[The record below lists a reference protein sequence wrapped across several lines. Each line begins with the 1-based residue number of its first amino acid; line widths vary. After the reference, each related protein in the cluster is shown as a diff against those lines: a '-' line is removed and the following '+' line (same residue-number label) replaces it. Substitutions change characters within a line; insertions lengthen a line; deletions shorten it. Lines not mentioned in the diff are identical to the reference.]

1 MWQPVFMISG
11 FFISIMGL
19 AMLFPAALDIY
30 QTHQNWSYFIT
41 SAIVSCF
48 IGLSLFLANNNKIKN
63 ITLQQGYL
71 LTAIIWLSGTFLS
84 SLPFAMYGSSFAD
97 ALFEAASGITTTG
110 ATIFPDVEKLPR
122 SILFWR
128 ALLSALGGVGIV
140 IFAIALLPFLG
151 IGGMQIF
158 QRENS
163 EANEKFLPKI
173 SYIAKRIILVYLSL
187 QVICFCCLKL
197 SGMNWFD
204 AICHTFTTIATG
216 GFSTKNASIAFFKSA
231 QIEWII
237 TFFMFI
243 SAVPLTFYHSLL
255 ATRSIH
261 SLRTHQV
268 VTFIKVLAA
277 YIAFMTCWLMYRGVY
292 GFSDALRYASFNIV
306 SVVTSTGFVS
316 TDYLAWGSFAA
327 SAFIL
332 FALTG
337 GCTGSTSGSIK
348 IYRWQLM
355 FAQLKR
361 ALITTTEPSRMVPL
375 KVGNYIVSSAVTS
388 SVFIFFSAYVLSVIV
403 LTLCVA
409 LTGIEFQ
416 TAFSAVIS
424 CITNSGP
431 GIVPLIGP
439 DGNYSSLSDT
449 VKYILVFAMLLGRLE
464 IMTIL
469 VIFTKNFWR

>member
-19 AMLFPAALDIY
+19 AMLFPAAFDIY
-30 QTHQNWSYFIT
+30 QTHQNWSNFIT

-48 IGLSLFLANNNKIKN
+48 IGLSLFLANNNRIKN

-84 SLPFAMYGSSFAD
+84 SLPFIMYGSSFAD

-110 ATIFPDVEKLPR
+110 ATIFPDVEALPR
-122 SILFWR
+122 SLLFWR

-173 SYIAKRIILVYLSL
+173 SYIAKRIILVYVSL
-187 QVICFCCLKL
+187 QVICFCSLKL
-197 SGMNWFD
+197 AGMNWFD
-204 AICHTFTTIATG
+204 ALCHTFTTVATG
-216 GFSTKNASIAFFKSA
+216 GFSTKNTSIAFFKSEK
-231 QIEWII
+231 IEWII

-243 SAVPLTFYHSLL
+243 SAIPLTFYHSLL
-255 ATRSIH
+255 ATKSIH

-268 VTFIKVLAA
+268 ATFIKVLLV
-277 YIAFMTCWLMYRGVY
+277 YISFMTCWLLYQGTY
-292 GFSDALRYASFNIV
+292 NFSDALRYASFNIV
-306 SVVTSTGFVS
+306 SIVTSTGFAS
-316 TDYLAWGSFAA
+316 SNYLEWGAFAS

-348 IYRWQLM
+348 IYRWQLLL
-355 FAQLKR
+355 AQIKR
-361 ALITTTEPSRMVPL
+361 AFIMTTEPNRMVPL
-375 KVGNYIVSSAVTS
+375 KVGNYIVSGSVAS

-409 LTGIEFQ
+409 LTGMDFPI
-416 TAFSAVIS
+416 AFSAVIS
-424 CITNSGP
+424 CLTNSGP

-439 DGNYSSLSDT
+439 EGNYSSLSDT
-449 VKYILVFAMLLGRLE
+449 VKYILIFAMLLGRLE

-469 VIFTKNFWR
+469 VILTKNFWR